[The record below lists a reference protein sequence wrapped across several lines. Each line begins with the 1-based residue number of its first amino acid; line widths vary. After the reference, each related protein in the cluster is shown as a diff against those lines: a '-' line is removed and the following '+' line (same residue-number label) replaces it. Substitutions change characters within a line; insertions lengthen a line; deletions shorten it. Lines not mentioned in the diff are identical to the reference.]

1 MRADTLLAEL
11 QHNRDRFLEA
21 EGYMGTD
28 TQVTEW
34 AERQR
39 VKKAMEHQVGGNH
52 YKNKSIQPIDYI
64 IGNNLGFC
72 EGNVIKYVT
81 RYKDKNGVEDLLKA
95 KQYLEFLIKDWSKT
109 MEADANEYFLNK
121 HLDEQEKQEKEY
133 LAFENEAYEIIKE
146 LKIIAKT
153 KYNYDF
159 SDELEEIWS
168 NI

>member
-1 MRADTLLAEL
+1 M
-11 QHNRDRFLEA
+11 
-21 EGYMGTD
+21 
-28 TQVTEW
+28 
-34 AERQR
+34 
-39 VKKAMEHQVGGNH
+39 KQVGGTH
-52 YKNKSIQPIDYI
+52 YSNKSIQPIDYI
-64 IGNNLGFC
+64 LQNNLGFC
-72 EGNVIKYVT
+72 EGNIIKYVT

-121 HLDEQEKQEKEY
+121 HLEQEEKQEKEY

-146 LKIIAKT
+146 LKLIAKT

>member
-1 MRADTLLAEL
+1 M
-11 QHNRDRFLEA
+11 
-21 EGYMGTD
+21 
-28 TQVTEW
+28 
-34 AERQR
+34 
-39 VKKAMEHQVGGNH
+39 KQVGGTH
-52 YKNKSIQPIDYI
+52 YSNKSIQPIDYI
-64 IGNNLGFC
+64 LQNNLGFC
-72 EGNVIKYVT
+72 EGNIIKYVT

-95 KQYLEFLIKDWSKT
+95 KQYLEFLIKDWCKT
-109 MEADANEYFLNK
+109 MEADANEHFLNK

>member
-11 QHNRDRFLEA
+11 QHNRDRFLEV

-81 RYKDKNGVEDLLKA
+81 RYKDKNGVEDLMKA
-95 KQYLEFLIKDWSKT
+95 KQYIEFLI
-109 MEADANEYFLNK
+109 EELNK
-121 HLDEQEKQEKEY
+121 ERY
-133 LAFENEAYEIIKE
+133 R
-146 LKIIAKT
+146 
-153 KYNYDF
+153 
-159 SDELEEIWS
+159 
-168 NI
+168 

>member
-11 QHNRDRFLEA
+11 QHNRDRFLEV

-64 IGNNLGFC
+64 MGNNLSFC
-72 EGNVIKYVT
+72 EGNIIKYVT
-81 RYKDKNGVEDLLKA
+81 RYKDKNGVEDLMKA
-95 KQYLEFLIKDWSKT
+95 KQYIEFLI
-109 MEADANEYFLNK
+109 EELNK
-121 HLDEQEKQEKEY
+121 ERY
-133 LAFENEAYEIIKE
+133 R
-146 LKIIAKT
+146 
-153 KYNYDF
+153 
-159 SDELEEIWS
+159 
-168 NI
+168 

>member
-11 QHNRDRFLEA
+11 QHNRDRFLEV

-39 VKKAMEHQVGGNH
+39 VKKAMEHQVGGSH

-81 RYKDKNGVEDLLKA
+81 RYKDKNGVEDLMKA
-95 KQYLEFLIKDWSKT
+95 KQYIEFLI
-109 MEADANEYFLNK
+109 EELNK
-121 HLDEQEKQEKEY
+121 ERY
-133 LAFENEAYEIIKE
+133 R
-146 LKIIAKT
+146 
-153 KYNYDF
+153 
-159 SDELEEIWS
+159 
-168 NI
+168 

>member
-11 QHNRDRFLEA
+11 QHNRDRFLEV

-39 VKKAMEHQVGGNH
+39 VKKAREYQVSGNH

-64 IGNNLGFC
+64 IGNSLGFC

-81 RYKDKNGVEDLLKA
+81 RYKDKNGVEDLMKA
-95 KQYLEFLIKDWSKT
+95 KQYIEFLI
-109 MEADANEYFLNK
+109 EELNK
-121 HLDEQEKQEKEY
+121 ERY
-133 LAFENEAYEIIKE
+133 R
-146 LKIIAKT
+146 
-153 KYNYDF
+153 
-159 SDELEEIWS
+159 
-168 NI
+168 